1 MRLNVWISCKGLQET
16 AFTNVSFPYKA
27 LKLSIKK
34 RVEFN
39 NIDDIYDELISL
51 YDEALEKGFDLG
63 EALYTQL
70 PFFADFSWLVKK
82 DIQKKIKDYKF
93 CKLFN
98 CPPFKSL
105 EDTPEIIK
113 DTFFIIDSEYN
124 QCINSIKEHTK
135 DK

>member
-1 MRLNVWISCKGLQET
+1 MSTREQI
-16 AFTNVSFPYKA
+16 Y
-27 LKLSIKK
+27 
-34 RVEFN
+34 FN

-70 PFFADFSWLVKK
+70 PFFADYSLLARK
-82 DIQKKIKDYKF
+82 DIQDSIKDYKF

-105 EDTPEIIK
+105 DDTPDIIK
-113 DTFFIIDSEYN
+113 DTFFIIDEEYN
-124 QCINSIKEHTK
+124 NCVNNIRENTK

>member
-16 AFTNVSFPYKA
+16 AFANLNFPYKA
-27 LKLSIKK
+27 LKLSI
-34 RVEFN
+34 REQVEFN
-39 NIDDIYDELISL
+39 SIDDIYDELISL

-70 PFFADFSWLVKK
+70 PFFADYSLLVRK
-82 DIQKKIKDYKF
+82 DIQESIKDYKF

-105 EDTPEIIK
+105 DDTPDIIK
-113 DTFFIIDSEYN
+113 DSFFIIDQEYN
-124 QCINSIKEHTK
+124 NCVNHISENKK

>member
-1 MRLNVWISCKGLQET
+1 MS
-16 AFTNVSFPYKA
+16 
-27 LKLSIKK
+27 LSERKHI
-34 RVEFN
+34 EYTCL
-39 NIDDIYDELISL
+39 DDIYDELIAL

-70 PFFADFSWLVKK
+70 PFFADFSLLARK
-82 DIQKKIKDYKF
+82 DIQDSIKDYKF

-105 EDTPEIIK
+105 DDTPDRIK
-113 DTFFIIDSEYN
+113 DSFFIIDHEYN
-124 QCINSIKEHTK
+124 NCVNHIRENTK